1 MGSKPSKKTIRFLPK
16 ENSNGKKIFITF
28 ELCESWSFIKK
39 EKKFK
44 NFLINELLKKG
55 YEIIYNIF
63 PVKNNGEFN
72 YDIYIE
78 FENNQS
84 KKLLFTNDRNKKK
97 FNDCI
102 FGYEV
107 NDSNCNDII
116 NKIEKYYNN

>member
-28 ELCESWSFIKK
+28 ELCDCWSFKKK

-44 NFLINELLKKG
+44 SFLINELLKKG
-55 YEIIYNIF
+55 YEIIYNII

-72 YDIYIE
+72 YDIFIE
-78 FENNQS
+78 FENDQN
-84 KKLLFTNDRNKKK
+84 KKLLFTNDRNKNKI
-97 FNDCI
+97 NDCI

-107 NDSNCNDII
+107 NDSNCNEII
-116 NKIEKYYNN
+116 NKIENYYNN